1 MKKVCHKYLE
11 FVNGLF
17 LNPGR
22 SLKTAALLLAAG
34 FAVAA
39 CRVDEQ
45 FEEQED
51 GLPAAVSVRLSLPD
65 MTVQTRSLTDNQAS
79 AVNHIWLGIYDAASG
94 RLKGSFEKAVSH
106 EDRHVLHQLDN
117 IISSSG
123 NSYIVAVANARDNYG
138 MSSGIEGVATDASG
152 RANLLDLLHN
162 ADTWDKYRSI
172 AVALQNTSVVEYTE
186 ANVVMTGSYTSKSN
200 TDLDKDHPLGP
211 DVESVYLKGGNNNLP
226 GRIHLRR
233 VISQVTFNI
242 TAGTGITI
250 RPTSWRVVN
259 NPRLSFLQ
267 ERQDNSKDNNGKDV
281 TNAGD
286 VITAHLDDAAPNANY
301 GASHPETEIA
311 GSSTAG
317 YSFSFYTYENKR
329 TGTAA
334 DYDAREKEHKLDD
347 GSNTGIYVALC
358 GESTESPN
366 VKNGVNLNNFA
377 TYVEIKCEVNYT
389 YDEHP
394 RTGTAVYTVHL
405 GYVDGAGD
413 FNVRRNYKYTY
424 NMQVLGLNQI
434 VIEAEKEEGEPHPG
448 IEGDVIDATQSIVTV
463 DAHYGVYNI
472 QLSNVERARLHY
484 YMEAPYGGEVKVV
497 EGGYPKGGGNRL
509 PTPDKTNPYYN
520 WIRIK
525 PTSGEKIFAEYKS
538 STTDEPWYLDDLV
551 GVDANHR
558 GYGDNTGSLTDNTQ
572 RWYTVFIN
580 EYVYEGTYDGVE
592 HGLSDWVNFVNQDM
606 RTVLFLVQD
615 IAVSDDT
622 ESRYSQG
629 KYLLRQRSIQTYYS
643 TDPAVMGEK
652 PTALGAE
659 HINESYGK
667 NIDWRWTA
675 TTSSPDGTPQ
685 ASTVLSNRNGRWN
698 LWKFLNNSTNTNNNN
713 GLSNSEASRN
723 WWCNYTD
730 LTADNVSNAYG
741 LIRYV
746 NNRGTNVSTRSG
758 YIRTDEEGYAVPA
771 LAYCNSASTNNRQQ
785 DPQQGVSRYYEASA
799 LCMSRNRDL
808 DGDGQISPDELRWY
822 LPAEGKYERIMLG
835 RNSLVTPIFSVSNG
849 LYYTNPNDD
858 IAVKNNNW
866 GFDGDIGT
874 GNDNEVQYISS
885 DHMKF
890 FPEEGGSYNRNI
902 FIHWGGG
909 YSNNNHSG
917 GRVPWNIR
925 CVRNLGVKL
934 ETVTQNPNDDP
945 VEKAYSY
952 DRNNLVFD
960 MTHYYGNSLRASID
974 TYLEVH
980 NLLDLDKNKT
990 PKKLKV
996 SQNSVSYDLSSF
1008 SDKRQAVIDALNANI
1023 PCANYSENGD
1033 EGKTWR
1039 APNQRELMMML
1050 NEGVISS
1057 KVFSCTMEGYGAKTR
1072 FAVSSGS
1079 IMKMLDPSGQDWD
1092 DGGKITT
1099 VLTVRCVRD
1108 IE

>member
-1 MKKVCHKYLE
+1 MKKVCHKYLK

-22 SLKTAALLLAAG
+22 SLKTAALLMAAG
-34 FAVAA
+34 FAVVA

-45 FEEQED
+45 FEEPQED

-65 MTVQTRSLTDNQAS
+65 MTVQTRSLTDDQAS

-117 IISSSG
+117 ITSSSG

-138 MSSGIEGVATDASG
+138 MSSMIKVDEVDASG
-152 RANLLDLLHN
+152 RANLLELLHN
-162 ADTWDKYRSI
+162 ADTWEKYRSI

-186 ANVVMTGSYTSKSN
+186 ANVVMTGSYTSATGIN
-200 TDLDKDHPLGP
+200 ANHPLGP
-211 DVESVYLKGGNNNLP
+211 DVETVYLKGGNNILT

-242 TAGTGITI
+242 TAGEGITI

-267 ERQDNSKDNNGKDV
+267 ERLDNNVDGL

-286 VITAHLDDAAPNANY
+286 VITAHLDDADPNANY
-301 GASHPETEIA
+301 GASHPETEIE

-334 DYDAREKEHKLDD
+334 DYDEREREHKHPD

-358 GESTESPN
+358 GENTASPN

-377 TYVEIKCEVNYT
+377 TYVEITCEVNYT
-389 YDEHP
+389 ITDAEDETRKIQ

-405 GYVDGAGD
+405 GYVNGAGD

-434 VIEAEKEEGEPHPG
+434 VIEAETVETRPG

-472 QLSNVERARLHY
+472 QLSNAERARLHY

-497 EGGYPKGGGNRL
+497 QGGYEKGVRL
-509 PTPDKTNPYYN
+509 PTPNPGNPYYN

-525 PTSGEKIFAEYKS
+525 PTSGERIFAEYKS

-580 EYVYEGTYDGVE
+580 EYVYEGTYDGVT

-643 TDPAVMGEK
+643 TDPAVIGEN

-667 NIDWRWTA
+667 RIDWRWAA
-675 TTSSPDGTPQ
+675 TTSSPDGTSF
-685 ASTVLSNRNGRWN
+685 ANTVLSNRNGRWN
-698 LWKFLNNSTNTNNNN
+698 LWKFLNNATNAQSNNGITNT
-713 GLSNSEASRN
+713 
-723 WWCNYTD
+723 
-730 LTADNVSNAYG
+730 TATRSWVCANAMDNDTRRDGSWGVM
-741 LIRYV
+741 RYV
-746 NNRGTNVSTRSG
+746 NAAGTDQNNRNSHYMRAN
-758 YIRTDEEGYAVPA
+758 YEGYAVPEIA
-771 LAYCNSASTNNRQQ
+771 HYTAASNSTDRNQ
-785 DPQQGVSRYYEASA
+785 DPQNVARYYEAVA

-808 DGDGQISPDELRWY
+808 NGNGSIEPNEVRWY
-822 LPAEGKYERIMLG
+822 LPAEGKYERLMLG
-835 RNSLVTPIFSVSNG
+835 RNSLVTPLFSTSNG
-849 LYYTNPNDD
+849 SYYTNSADD
-858 IAVKNNNW
+858 IAVSKNNY
-866 GFDGDIGT
+866 GFNGKIVGY
-874 GNDNEVQYISS
+874 GADNQIQYISS
-885 DHMKF
+885 DHYKF
-890 FPEEGGSYNRNI
+890 YTEEGGSYNPDIRI
-902 FIHWGGG
+902 YWIPGDDGT
-909 YSNNNHSG
+909 YY
-917 GRVPWNIR
+917 GRYPWNIR
-925 CVRNLGVKL
+925 CVRNLGVSM
-934 ETVTQNPNDDP
+934 ETVTQDPNADP

-952 DRNNLVFD
+952 DAANREFD
-960 MTHYYGNSLRASID
+960 MTHYFGNSLRANIS
-974 TYLEVH
+974 TYMEVH
-980 NLLDLDKNKT
+980 TLTDLDKNKT
-990 PKKLKV
+990 PRKLKV
-996 SQNSVSYDLSSF
+996 SSTHASYTLGTTVNEQSYSTV
-1008 SDKRQAVIDALNANI
+1008 KDALDANY
-1023 PCANYSENGD
+1023 PCANYSETGD
-1033 EGKTWR
+1033 GGATWR
-1039 APNQRELMMML
+1039 APNQRELMMMVNEQLL
-1050 NEGVISS
+1050 NTSGLVT
-1057 KVFSCTMEGYGAKTR
+1057 FSCTMESYGTKSRYACSEGSAKYMFMNR
-1072 FAVSSGS
+1072 NLPSSGGS
-1079 IMKMLDPSGQDWD
+1079 FS
-1092 DGGKITT
+1092 
-1099 VLTVRCVRD
+1099 VRCVRD